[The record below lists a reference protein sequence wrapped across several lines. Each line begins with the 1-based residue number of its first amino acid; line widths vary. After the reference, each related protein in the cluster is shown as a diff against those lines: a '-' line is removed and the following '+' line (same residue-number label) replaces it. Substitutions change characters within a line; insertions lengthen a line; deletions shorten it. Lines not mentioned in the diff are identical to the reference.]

1 MDVGI
6 TLPTNLADVSGDTV
20 LDWARRAEEA
30 GFSALGMGERIGFE
44 GYDWAVALSGAAAV
58 TRRIRLLSHVVILPL
73 RSTGM
78 AAKQSLSVHRLS
90 GGRLSFGV
98 GIGPRQE
105 DYDLVSVPFAGR
117 ARRFEQSLVEL
128 RRAWA
133 GEALV
138 EGLPVIGPTAGAL
151 GPPELIVGGFA
162 PEAIR
167 RAARHA
173 DGLSVHDI
181 AGDVAAAEAMFGLMR
196 SAWAEA
202 GRPGRPRLIAGFY
215 YCLGPEAQRHLAAY
229 FDTYYR
235 DYGMEDTI
243 AQVVTWAPEAIREKL
258 ARFAD
263 LGCDELI
270 LSPVISA
277 PDQVDRLAE
286 LLG

>member
-6 TLPTNLADVSGDTV
+6 TLPTNLADVAGDTV
-20 LDWARRAEEA
+20 LDWARRAEGA
-30 GFSALGMGERIGFE
+30 GFSTLGMGERIGFE
-44 GYDWAVALSGAAAV
+44 GYDWAVALSAAAAV
-58 TRRIRLLSHVVILPL
+58 TTRIRLLSHVVILPL

-105 DYDLVSVPFAGR
+105 DYDLASVPFAGR
-117 ARRFEQSLVEL
+117 ARRFEETLVEL

-133 GEALV
+133 GEPLV
-138 EGLPVIGPTAGAL
+138 EGLPAIGPAAGPL

-162 PEAIR
+162 PEAVG
-167 RAARHA
+167 RAGRLA

-181 AGDVAAAEAMFGLMR
+181 AGDVEVAEALFGLMR
-196 SAWAEA
+196 AAWTEA

-215 YCLGPEAQRHLAAY
+215 FCLGPEAERHLAAY
-229 FDTYYR
+229 FDLYYR
-235 DYGMEDTI
+235 DYGMDDTI
-243 AQVVTWAPEAIREKL
+243 ARVVTSTPDAIAEKFARFEAI
-258 ARFAD
+258 
-263 LGCDELI
+263 GCDELI
-270 LSPVISA
+270 LSPVISS
-277 PDQVDRLAE
+277 PDQVDRLGE